1 MAKLD
6 SMTGITAFGFYVPSL
21 RLQRKTLLGEFGWIN
36 PGLAGYRQGARAVC
50 DFDEDVVTMAV
61 EAILQSRSH
70 TALADISALF
80 MASNNF
86 PFVDRLNT
94 SIVAAACGMPNMLE
108 AVDVAN
114 TQRAGLSAFR
124 MAREFSSNNA
134 SSQEVICV
142 ASDKRRGRP
151 GSTVEMTSGDAA
163 AAFAFGH
170 ENVLARILAHRASTV
185 DFVDHYRS
193 AGASY
198 DYGWEERWIRDA
210 GYLKIAPPVLLATL
224 EDAGVSPE
232 DIDHFIFPS
241 TIRGVTAQL
250 AAAAG
255 IAKEAVRDDF
265 QDIMGE
271 SGVAHPLLMLA
282 DTLNSAGAGE
292 KILLAGFGQ
301 GCEAFVLETTPE
313 IATMP
318 RREGVRAKVQS
329 DEQIDLPTIRY
340 LSFNGQLDVDFGA
353 RAEADRKTS
362 LSAAYRHAP
371 DLARLVAGKCT
382 VCGTVQFPKAAICVN
397 PNCRHEGEQD
407 DHSLAQEAAS
417 IRTITTDWLGFSLNP
432 PNRYGMVE
440 FESGARMIVN
450 FTSTADEPAISSTI
464 NMAYRIQEFD
474 PMRNYHRYCW
484 KAKPDHD
491 ETGGEEK

>member
-6 SMTGITAFGFYVPSL
+6 SVTGITAFGFYVPSL
-21 RLQRKTLLGEFGWIN
+21 RLQRKTLLDEFGWIN
-36 PGLAGYRQGARAVC
+36 PGLAAYRQGARAVC

-61 EAILQSRSH
+61 EAVLRSRSQD
-70 TALADISALF
+70 ALSNASALF
-80 MASNNF
+80 MASSNF

-94 SIVAAACGMPNMLE
+94 SIVAAACGMSNMLE

-114 TQRAGLSAFR
+114 TQRAGLSALR
-124 MAREFSSNNA
+124 MAREFSSHNA
-134 SSQEVICV
+134 AEQEVICV

-163 AAFAFGH
+163 AAFAFGS
-170 ENVLARILAHRASTV
+170 EKVLARILAHRASTV
-185 DFVDHYRS
+185 DFVDHFRA
-193 AGASY
+193 AGAAY

-232 DIDHFIFPS
+232 EIDHFIFPS

-250 AAAAG
+250 AKAAG
-255 IAKEAVRDDF
+255 IAKDAICDDF
-265 QDIMGE
+265 QDILGE
-271 SGVAHPLLMLA
+271 AGVAHPLLMLA
-282 DTLNSAGAGE
+282 DTLSSAGAGE

-313 IATMP
+313 ISTMSKQD
-318 RREGVRAKVQS
+318 GVRAKVQG
-329 DEQIDLPTIRY
+329 DEQMDLPTLRY

-371 DLARLVAGKCT
+371 DLARLVAGICT

-417 IRTITTDWLGFSLNP
+417 IKTITTDWLGFSLNP

-450 FTSTADEPAISSTI
+450 FTGTAHEPAISGTI

-484 KAKPDHD
+484 KAKPDRV
-491 ETGGEEK
+491 EAGGEVK